1 MAKKKIFEADEEIV
15 KMVKEQFEK
24 NGFDESM
31 TLQVF
36 GITKQKDVVKAAKA
50 PEPTEFLTEKE
61 NIIQVF
67 VYENAFNELDDE
79 TQRFLIEFALQPI
92 WYDSDKGK
100 VNIDKNPYKPLF
112 ELRKKYGNRADEL
125 LETSY
130 IAIQQL
136 EDLERADVA

>member
-1 MAKKKIFEADEEIV
+1 MAKKKIFEPDESIV
-15 KMVKEQFEK
+15 KMVYEQFEK
-24 NGFDESM
+24 FGLTENM

-50 PEPTEFLTEKE
+50 PEPTEFLTETE

-67 VYENAFNELDDE
+67 VYENVFNELDE
-79 TQRFLIEFALQPI
+79 PTQRFLIEFALQPV
-92 WYDSDKGK
+92 WFDSEKGK

-112 ELRKKYGNRADEL
+112 ELRKKYGERAVEL

-130 IAIQQL
+130 IAIQQA
-136 EDLERADVA
+136 EDLEKSGVA

>member
-1 MAKKKIFEADEEIV
+1 MAKKKIFEPDEEIV

-24 NGFDESM
+24 FGLNESM

-50 PEPTEFLTEKE
+50 PEPTEFLTETD

-67 VYENAFNELDDE
+67 VYEGVFNELDE
-79 TQRFLIEFALQPI
+79 PTQRFLIEFALQPI
-92 WYDSDKGK
+92 WFDSEKGK

-112 ELRKKYGNRADEL
+112 ELRKKYGERAVEL

-130 IAIQQL
+130 IAIQQA
-136 EDLERADVA
+136 EDLEKSGMA